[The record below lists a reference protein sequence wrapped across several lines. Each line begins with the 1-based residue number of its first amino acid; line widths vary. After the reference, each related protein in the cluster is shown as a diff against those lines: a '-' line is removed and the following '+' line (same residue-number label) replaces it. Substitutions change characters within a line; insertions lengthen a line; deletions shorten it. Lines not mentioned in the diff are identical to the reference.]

1 MSGGKYCNVR
11 RTTDLE
17 PALTDINEVEK
28 GVFYTLSLTRN
39 EAAYFIF
46 VTLVNRTCHSRA
58 VASSWAE
65 RGDASP
71 ARMRMPV

>member
-46 VTLVNRTCHSRA
+46 VTLVNRTCH
-58 VASSWAE
+58 
-65 RGDASP
+65 
-71 ARMRMPV
+71 